1 MLPKAEI
8 QIAAET
14 RAKLGNGQKAT
25 ALAKKANMCW
35 IRGIKEFEAASL
47 FDSQFLGLDVS
58 TNEGIISGFN
68 HVKSLI
74 EKAFTRCGHTVLC
87 VSARHMFEPNAVTIC
102 ATGFVHKGIGYDK
115 LNLCFL
121 FYANPVAMMHDLA
134 SRDVEPR
141 TFDLTLQS
149 MKGI

>member
-1 MLPKAEI
+1 MLPKAQI
-8 QIAAET
+8 QIAAEI
-14 RAKLGNGQKAT
+14 RAKIGNGQKAT

-35 IRGIKEFEAASL
+35 IRGIKEFEAPSL
-47 FDSQFLGLDVS
+47 FDSQFLDIDVS
-58 TNEGIISGFN
+58 TNEGIIGGFN

-74 EKAFTRCGHTVLC
+74 EKAFTRCGLTVQC

-102 ATGFVHKGIGYDK
+102 ATGFVHQGIGYDK

-121 FYANPVAMMHDLA
+121 FYPSQVAKMQDLA

-149 MKGI
+149 MKGN